1 MTAATGA
8 DTTGADTTGADTTGA
23 DTIAD
28 TIAQLDALR
37 FEHKRRLIAVLAAL
51 FILPIIVFAA
61 IDVRLIG
68 RDDPRLL
75 GLVVIRV
82 LALALAGGLA
92 YGLLRLRDERL
103 FGRIA
108 LVIGFLIVGLLLA
121 VHLLR
126 PPALLT
132 PYFFETIMIVA
143 LYAGLPSRWQLQL
156 IPALLIAA
164 YGIVLLF
171 TWHRDASVVERAAI
185 ITALLLANGVGIV
198 VAWHWRWYEQREE
211 ALLARETESQEALM
225 RTTAELR
232 TLQKIL
238 PICSHCRQVRDGAGA
253 WAELEAYVHTHSD
266 TRFSHGICPDCM
278 AKHFPDEA
286 TAPER

>member
-1 MTAATGA
+1 MSAPPSPSG
-8 DTTGADTTGADTTGA
+8 
-23 DTIAD
+23 AD

-51 FILPIIVFAA
+51 FIPPIVVFAV
-61 IDVRLIG
+61 IDVALTG
-68 RDDPRLL
+68 SDDPRLL

-82 LALALAGGLA
+82 LALSLAGGLA
-92 YGLLRLRDERL
+92 YGFLRLRDERL
-103 FGRIA
+103 LDRIA
-108 LVIGFLIVGLLLA
+108 FGLGFVIVGLLLA

-132 PYFFETIMIVA
+132 PYFFEAIMIVA
-143 LYAGLPSRWQLQL
+143 LYASLPSRWQLQL

-171 TWHRDASVVERAAI
+171 TWHRDATMVERAAI
-185 ITALLLANGVGIV
+185 ITALLLANGVGVV
-198 VAWHWRWYEQREE
+198 VAWHWRWFAHREE
-211 ALLARETESQEALM
+211 ALLAREAESQGALL

-232 TLQKIL
+232 SLQKIL

-253 WAELEAYVHTHSD
+253 WAELEAYVRTHSD

-286 TAPER
+286 ITPGR